1 MYDSVLRKTDI
12 EIERLKDRERK
23 TEKIFIDRNGTEE
36 GKISIC
42 RFIGKMK
49 MQFSYWV
56 RKTEAA
62 QDISV

>member
-42 RFIGKMK
+42 HFIGKMK